1 MGVARAGED
10 GKTRIFR
17 EGWVG
22 LGELAEEE
30 LGPFAGFDG
39 AGVKTIGT
47 EAEARVGGGG

>member
-30 LGPFAGFDG
+30 LRAFVGFNE
-39 AGVKTIGT
+39 AGVETIG
-47 EAEARVGGGG
+47 AEADARIGGGR